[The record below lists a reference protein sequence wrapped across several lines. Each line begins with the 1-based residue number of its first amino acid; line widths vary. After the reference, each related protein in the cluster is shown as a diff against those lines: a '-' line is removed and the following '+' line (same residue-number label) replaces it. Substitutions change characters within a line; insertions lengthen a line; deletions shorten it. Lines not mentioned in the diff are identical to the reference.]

1 GRVAAGQ
8 APSVFIALKQI
19 GAEQRIDLSKF
30 FPEVELEA
38 SLRNVEKRNAILMDH
53 LLQQSKGRLQLGL
66 DLKGGVAFTLE
77 VADDG
82 VGEDVADYEREE
94 NLTKAIEIIG
104 DRVNQFGVAEPI
116 IRPVGTNRIEVQLP
130 GVNTRDNPQVVD
142 SLKKPARLDFRKVNL
157 TASPLTGAEPPPG
170 YELLVEDREGRDGSV
185 QEVPYFVKRLPEM
198 SGD

>member
-1 GRVAAGQ
+1 QSAEFQSLMDQASGRVAAGQ

-82 VGEDVADYEREE
+82 VSEDVADYEREE
-94 NLTKAIEIIG
+94 NLTKAIEII
-104 DRVNQFGVAEPI
+104 
-116 IRPVGTNRIEVQLP
+116 
-130 GVNTRDNPQVVD
+130 
-142 SLKKPARLDFRKVNL
+142 
-157 TASPLTGAEPPPG
+157 
-170 YELLVEDREGRDGSV
+170 
-185 QEVPYFVKRLPEM
+185 
-198 SGD
+198 